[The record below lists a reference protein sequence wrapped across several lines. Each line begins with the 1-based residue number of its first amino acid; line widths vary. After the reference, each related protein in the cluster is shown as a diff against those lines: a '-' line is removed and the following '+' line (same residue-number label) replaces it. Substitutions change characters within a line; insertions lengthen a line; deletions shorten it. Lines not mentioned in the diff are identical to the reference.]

1 MTEILRKPF
10 NFKLVFL
17 FFNVFMWFVK
27 LSLLFKMNCM
37 ILDIVFTVLF
47 LNYGSG
53 SSETVITHHNLH
65 VCWRICPYPST
76 SLIDF
81 YLRGLFKIGKLWHTI
96 FAVLDIIS
104 KSLTEFLLA
113 KISFVLLTLGSVIF
127 AKCQLCRKLLCF
139 QCFNSK
145 LFNRI
150 QLCAVLAAG
159 RNCLYSKCSVS
170 CQCGYWL
177 LGNQRARTCYW
188 YIITCQPQCKNH
200 LHSKLHELH
209 YNVKHFTELATWSCK
224 WWWGSRS

>member
-1 MTEILRKPF
+1 MLACMPLPIHITYRLITQGAFQGRKAVAYYIRSAWYH
-10 NFKLVFL
+10 LHIAHVQ
-17 FFNVFMWFVK
+17 FV
-27 LSLLFKMNCM
+27 SN
-37 ILDIVFTVLF
+37 IYEV
-47 LNYGSG
+47 
-53 SSETVITHHNLH
+53 
-65 VCWRICPYPST
+65 
-76 SLIDF
+76 
-81 YLRGLFKIGKLWHTI
+81 
-96 FAVLDIIS
+96 S
-104 KSLTEFLLA
+104 KSLTEFLLV

-170 CQCGYWL
+170 CQCGYWS
-177 LGNQRARTCYW
+177 LGNQPARTCYW

-200 LHSKLHELH
+200 LHSKLHD
-209 YNVKHFTELATWSCK
+209 NVKHFTESATWSCK